1 MDFFVPAVHCRRNS
15 WDEGLV
21 NNIRL
26 LNSNILHLDNA
37 TWTVHLFFVLPLT
50 RRLQLQALESAT
62 YCSFRCHTRFG
73 NEAEQMAY
81 RNFTLFLSL
90 NNRSYGRG
98 GYADG
103 VPWLHVD
110 VSRSRGWEIKGVG
123 RLNNRFVCPKATWE
137 SLPSPKSNE
146 RAEIS
151 NYDVCVYY
159 M

>member
-21 NNIRL
+21 TNVRL
-26 LNSNILHLDNA
+26 LSSNILHLDNA
-37 TWTVHLFFVLPLT
+37 TWTVHLFFAYLWLSDCNCKHLSRQLIALSGAIPDSGT
-50 RRLQLQALESAT
+50 RLSRW
-62 YCSFRCHTRFG
+62 HT
-73 NEAEQMAY
+73 A
-81 RNFTLFLSL
+81 L

-103 VPWLHVD
+103 VPWLHVE